1 MNESERLGLYFSPI
15 ELNRLQINKIITFDL
30 YLNVDDKYILYKNR
44 DIRIS
49 ADDLQRL
56 IDHDKTVLYIHN
68 NDKKNFRIY
77 MENSLESILKSDLVP
92 MGKKAEILYES
103 AINVVEDVFANPRS
117 GEIIQ
122 RSRQLINHSVD
133 FILSDAKAYVNLLKI
148 RRHDYY
154 TFTHSVNVCTFLVS
168 LAQNLGIDDKKTLLE
183 IGEGGLLHDLGK
195 SQIPSSIINK
205 QGQLTSSEWHIMRQH
220 PQLGLQLAKDTREMA
235 QISLI
240 IIGQHHERCSGKGYP
255 DGLKGSELNL
265 YANMASIVDVYDAI
279 TTNRSYSQAKTPVD
293 AAKFLLSVREDFD
306 ESILKRFISAL
317 AVA

>member
-168 LAQNLGIDDKKTLLE
+168 LAQNLGIDNKKTLLE

-306 ESILKRFISAL
+306 EGILKRFISAL